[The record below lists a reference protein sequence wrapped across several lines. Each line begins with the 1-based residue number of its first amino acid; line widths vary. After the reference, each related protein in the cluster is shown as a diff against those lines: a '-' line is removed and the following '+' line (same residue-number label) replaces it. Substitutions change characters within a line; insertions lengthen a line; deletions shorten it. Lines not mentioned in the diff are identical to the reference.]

1 MLFCLEVKLFEEDV
15 EAGSVLLRSVHS
27 LHVHLLTKL
36 KVVNDDKSAPRLSS
50 HWVAI
55 GLYKE
60 FKCLGMKFN

>member
-1 MLFCLEVKLFEEDV
+1 MLFYLEVELFEEDV
-15 EAGSVLLRSVHS
+15 KAGGVLLRSVHP

-36 KVVNDDKSAPRLSS
+36 KVVNDDQSAARLSS